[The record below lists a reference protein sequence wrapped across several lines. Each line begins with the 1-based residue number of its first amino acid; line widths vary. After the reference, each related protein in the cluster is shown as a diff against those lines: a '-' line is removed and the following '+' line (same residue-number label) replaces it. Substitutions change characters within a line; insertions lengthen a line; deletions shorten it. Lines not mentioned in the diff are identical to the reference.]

1 MKMETI
7 LITFNEKSTYKS
19 ADSQKVFTGTIRIK
33 DNSKFSILKSESD
46 KSGFNHENSIP
57 PSK

>member
-19 ADSQKVFTGTIRIK
+19 ADSQKVFTEQLELRTIL
-33 DNSKFSILKSESD
+33 NLLF
-46 KSGFNHENSIP
+46 
-57 PSK
+57 